1 MFDHIHISSTF
12 ICCFNPSFSSSKTTL
27 NQDENV
33 LFSLPNFTGKELD
46 EETGYG
52 YFGARYMDYE
62 LMTGW
67 LSVDPMSD
75 KYPSL
80 SPYNYCAWNSIKLVD
95 PDGEETIECD
105 DGWKTSIDKNTGQ
118 KTLVKVNTDG
128 GDTYQSF
135 VDQLGPLCSTRDF
148 VEQYSNMG
156 YSVSDGTGNIST
168 SEENG
173 TKISNI
179 LSDIGTINGTL
190 ASLTFSKS
198 RGKWLGK
205 NGKFYP
211 MNFNGNGT
219 TGGKLKF
226 AKTTSGYLK
235 GAGASFSL
243 LSAASTYMDYR
254 QGDIS
259 VGGFASDMVGT
270 GLGFVPEIGWAL
282 CLDWNIFSNLEAKY
296 GLLQKIQ
303 KK

>member
-1 MFDHIHISSTF
+1 MTQ
-12 ICCFNPSFSSSKTTL
+12 TL
-27 NQDENV
+27 NCQPYVEPHINQR
-33 LFSLPNFTGKELD
+33 LSGYNERFTFTGKELD
-46 EETGYG
+46 AETGYG
-52 YFGARYMDYE
+52 YFGARYMDHE

-67 LSVDPMSD
+67 LSVDPMAD

-80 SPYNYCAWNSIKLVD
+80 SPYNYCAWNSMRLVD

-135 VDQLGPLCSTRDF
+135 VDQSGPSQICSTRDF

-282 CLDWNIFSNLEAKY
+282 CLDWNIFSNLGAKY

>member
-80 SPYNYCAWNSIKLVD
+80 SPYNYCAWNSMRLVD

-156 YSVSDGTGNIST
+156 YSVSDGTENIST